1 MKKIFFIG
9 LVTLGGMFA
18 MALLVFGTG
27 LGLIDVDDEKT
38 ISLEGIEEIQLN
50 MTSENIHIYKVDTD
64 DEIRFHYYGR
74 SFPARE
80 LVLESVNGK
89 IFVMPDE
96 KYWLGNLKLD
106 IYLPV
111 NYKHVIS
118 IKNSSGDVSFE
129 AVDLAL
135 FSMETTS
142 GSLSADTLK
151 ASSVSI
157 KSTSGAMDVKSIVA
171 ASLQVST
178 QSGNLKIGNCFVNDF
193 RVKSSSA
200 DILLNRI
207 TGNVDI
213 KTTSGKVNLMYSEF
227 DKNKVV
233 VVTTSGEILV
243 NVPLDADFSLE
254 ARTTSGTI
262 HSDYPLLKTEKHAAS
277 GQIGNGEGQII
288 LSATSGNISISIN
301 N

>member
-1 MKKIFFIG
+1 VKRIFFIA
-9 LVTLGGMFA
+9 LITIGGMFA
-18 MALLVFGTG
+18 MASLVFGTG
-27 LGLIDVDDEKT
+27 LGLTEVNENKST
-38 ISLEGIEEIQLN
+38 SLEGIEEIQLT

-89 IFVMPDE
+89 IFVMPDA

-111 NYKHVIS
+111 NYKHAIS

-142 GSLSADTLK
+142 GNFSADTLK

-178 QSGNLKIGNCFVNDF
+178 QSGNVIFSNCMVNDF
-193 RVKSSSA
+193 SIKSSSA
-200 DILLNRI
+200 DILLNNI

-213 KTTSGKVNLMYSEF
+213 KTTSGKVNLMYPEF
-227 DKNKVV
+227 DKNKVK
-233 VVTTSGEILV
+233 VVTTSGEISV
-243 NVPLDADFSLE
+243 NVPLDAGFSLD
-254 ARTTSGTI
+254 AHTTSGTI

-277 GQIGNGEGQII
+277 GQIGSGEGQII
-288 LSATSGNISISIN
+288 LSATSGNIRLTIN

>member
-1 MKKIFFIG
+1 MKKIFFIA

-18 MALLVFGTG
+18 MPLLVFGTG

-89 IFVMPDE
+89 IFDMPDE

-142 GSLSADTLK
+142 GSLSAGKLK

-157 KSTSGAMDVKSIVA
+157 KSTSGVMDVNNIVVG
-171 ASLQVST
+171 SLQVST
-178 QSGNLKIGNCFVNDF
+178 QSGNVIFGNCMVNDF
-193 RVKSSSA
+193 SIKSSSA
-200 DILLNRI
+200 DILLNNI

-213 KTTSGKVNLMYSEF
+213 KTTSGKVNLMYPEF
-227 DKNKVV
+227 DKNKVK
-233 VVTTSGEILV
+233 VVTTSGEISV